1 MTPSATQHPVCLIT
15 AGPNQRGRSGQSG
28 VDYLIINAEPHQ
40 GDHTLHHFTGRSH
53 LIVEED
59 LERIELSEAGRQ
71 NSLLLLTYPLTAGV
85 VGAPQMTLQPVS
97 SIFLCS
103 PLPFRTWRT
112 PGLSIPWCCL
122 PTSFFFCLP
131 CLLPP
136 FTVPYKM
143 VLARPALALFPLPTA

>member
-71 NSLLLLTYPLTAGV
+71 NSLLLLTLTYPLTAGV
-85 VGAPQMTLQPVS
+85 VGAPQMTLQLVS
-97 SIFLCS
+97 SIFLCF
-103 PLPFRTWRT
+103 PLPSRTRRT
-112 PGLSIPWCCL
+112 PGLSTSCHCL
-122 PTSFFFCLP
+122 PTFLLSVLSSCPFP
-131 CLLPP
+131 C
-136 FTVPYKM
+136 
-143 VLARPALALFPLPTA
+143 ALQGEFGHS